1 MHINHFNTV
10 HFEMTIIYKL
20 MLMSSTQDVIITELE
35 CKFAK
40 KKQYKLRYSSHL
52 SRKETVQS
60 IKENL
65 LFLSNQQV
73 MKEQKKKIFDYGFM
87 VFCFKLKSMLI
98 AQCIKRHENSGK
110 PLHVHHFSNHLKCSI
125 NREKALEKRGFHNC

>member
-1 MHINHFNTV
+1 M
-10 HFEMTIIYKL
+10 
-20 MLMSSTQDVIITELE
+20 
-35 CKFAK
+35 FAK
-40 KKQYKLRYSSHL
+40 KKQYKLRYSSHW

-125 NREKALEKRGFHNC
+125 NREKALEKRGFHNCWFTCTPHYQRKIDVTVSNFVYFLWIMLPQLCYC